1 MGKVRTMESSVLRI
15 PENWGDLSR
24 PSWPWAA
31 LGAEGER
38 QLFTHNF
45 RSPPGGRET
54 RGRRSWRATG
64 TAANQTGLLPREG
77 AAPPGARTP
86 GVTLTQCGAG

>member
-1 MGKVRTMESSVLRI
+1 MESSVLRI

-45 RSPPGGRET
+45 RSPQGVAKPGG
-54 RGRRSWRATG
+54 GG
-64 TAANQTGLLPREG
+64 
-77 AAPPGARTP
+77 PGAQPELQRTKLGCSPEKAQRRPEPARLALPLPSVVPVSP
-86 GVTLTQCGAG
+86 G